1 MRWIHS
7 SVAVCPCCLRPIACS
22 IIWLRIIYPYVN
34 TWDKSTPITI
44 SSAVPAAAKA
54 PGKEEGDGPKDDCSK
69 DVGDIKTGEEDE
81 DVLFV
86 RRAKMFRFD
95 PEKRCLLLSPA
106 VTAVARLLARL
117 LLSLS
122 ATRP

>member
-1 MRWIHS
+1 MS
-7 SVAVCPCCLRPIACS
+7 TSV
-22 IIWLRIIYPYVN
+22 
-34 TWDKSTPITI
+34 TI
-44 SSAVPAAAKA
+44 SFAVPAAAEA

-95 PEKRCLLLSPA
+95 PEKRCLLLSP
-106 VTAVARLLARL
+106 VVARSLARL

-122 ATRP
+122 ATCL